1 MSPASLYPPTT
12 RRSRSTSPSTSSVCS
27 TATSIDSVGDLPR
40 INGIRPMYD
49 ASSSPPLD
57 ERLGRMSTHDRPRVA
72 QVNLI
77 MTSPIHEKL
86 GGPSRPS
93 GRVQGGAREGLAK
106 PVEKV
111 EEVEKAEKPEGKE
124 QEGSVAKASRRFP
137 EEEDEDILR
146 ESDSRFV
153 LFPIRY
159 HEIWQAYKA
168 SQASFWTAEEL
179 DLGHDLHDWHGKMTE
194 NERFFILRILAFF
207 AASDGI
213 VGENIVSQ
221 FSMDVQIAEAR
232 AFYAFQ
238 SMIEQVHSETYSLLI
253 ETYVRDAEEKD
264 FLFRGMENIPCIKKK
279 ADWAL
284 KYITDEMPFRLRL
297 VAFACVEGIF
307 FSGSFAAIFWL
318 KKRGLM
324 PGLTFSNELISR
336 DEGTHTDFA
345 CLLYNHL
352 RHRCSTEE
360 VHTLVSEAVAI
371 EKEFL
376 TDALP
381 CALIGI
387 NGTLM
392 CQYME
397 FVADRLVVD
406 LGYPKIYNAT
416 NPFDWME
423 LISLQN
429 KANFFESRVSSYQK
443 ANVSRSAT
451 PSGMRGDDGKGDER
465 LSRRV
470 FRTDAP
476 F

>member
-1 MSPASLYPPTT
+1 MPTPLIRSQPISTALSPIAGPSKPPSTT
-12 RRSRSTSPSTSSVCS
+12 SSKTRSSSTSSRCS
-27 TATSIDSVGDLPR
+27 TATSLDDLNDISR
-40 INGIRPMYD
+40 INHFRPMYD
-49 ASSSPPLD
+49 SSSSMESDMSGMTITALD
-57 ERLGRMSTHDRPRVA
+57 QNERS
-72 QVNLI
+72 
-77 MTSPIHEKL
+77 
-86 GGPSRPS
+86 
-93 GRVQGGAREGLAK
+93 
-106 PVEKV
+106 
-111 EEVEKAEKPEGKE
+111 
-124 QEGSVAKASRRFP
+124 ASIKHADDHQKQRKFP

-146 ESDSRFV
+146 ESNDRFV
-153 LFPIRY
+153 LFPIKYR
-159 HEIWQAYKA
+159 EIWQAYKA
-168 SQASFWTAEEL
+168 SQASFWTSEEL
-179 DLGHDLHDWHGKMTE
+179 DLGHDLHDWNEKLTE
-194 NERFFILRILAFF
+194 QERFFILRILAFF

-221 FSMDVQIAEAR
+221 FSMDVQISEAR

-238 SMIEQVHSETYSLLI
+238 SMMEQVHSETYSLLI
-253 ETYVRDAEEKD
+253 ETYVRDSEEKE
-264 FLFRGMENIPCIKKK
+264 FLFRGIENIPCVRKK

-284 KYITDEMPFRLRL
+284 KYITDDMPFRLRL

-352 RHRCSTEE
+352 KHRCSEEE
-360 VHTLVSEAVAI
+360 VHNIVTEAVVI

-387 NGTLM
+387 NADLM
-392 CQYME
+392 CQYIE
-397 FVADRLVVD
+397 YVADRLIVD
-406 LGYPKIYNAT
+406 LGYSKMYHAK

-423 LISLQN
+423 LISLQG
-429 KANFFESRVSSYQK
+429 KANFFESRVSSYQL
-443 ANVSRSAT
+443 ANVSRSGT
-451 PSGMRGDDGKGDER
+451 PSLPEKGGDER

-470 FRTDAP
+470 FRTDAD

>member
-1 MSPASLYPPTT
+1 MPTPLTRSQPLSLLPPIAGPSKPPSSTPSSSKT
-12 RRSRSTSPSTSSVCS
+12 RSSSTSSHCS
-27 TATSIDSVGDLPR
+27 TATSLDDLNDISR
-40 INGIRPMYD
+40 INHFRPMYD
-49 ASSSPPLD
+49 SNSSLESEMSGMTITGLD
-57 ERLGRMSTHDRPRVA
+57 GDRDQSDDRSSTKED
-72 QVNLI
+72 
-77 MTSPIHEKL
+77 SEKKQKQ
-86 GGPSRPS
+86 R
-93 GRVQGGAREGLAK
+93 K
-106 PVEKV
+106 
-111 EEVEKAEKPEGKE
+111 
-124 QEGSVAKASRRFP
+124 FP

-146 ESDSRFV
+146 ESNDRFV
-153 LFPIRY
+153 LFPIKYR
-159 HEIWQAYKA
+159 EIWQAYKA
-168 SQASFWTAEEL
+168 SQASFWTSEEL
-179 DLGHDLHDWHGKMTE
+179 DLGHDLIDWNEKLTE
-194 NERFFILRILAFF
+194 QERFFILRILAFF

-221 FSMDVQIAEAR
+221 FSLDVQISEAR

-238 SMIEQVHSETYSLLI
+238 TMMEQVHSETYSLLI
-253 ETYVRDAEEKD
+253 ETYVRDSEEKD
-264 FLFRGMENIPCIKKK
+264 FLFRGMENIPCVSKK

-352 RHRCSTEE
+352 KHRCSEEE
-360 VHTLVSEAVAI
+360 VHNIVTEAVVI

-387 NGTLM
+387 NADLM
-392 CQYME
+392 CQYIE
-397 FVADRLVVD
+397 YVADRLIVD
-406 LGYPKIYNAT
+406 LGYSKIYHAK

-423 LISLQN
+423 LISLQG
-429 KANFFESRVSSYQK
+429 KANFFESRVSSYQL
-443 ANVSRSAT
+443 ANVSRSGT
-451 PSGMRGDDGKGDER
+451 PSIPEKGSNER

-470 FRTDAP
+470 FTTDAD

>member
-1 MSPASLYPPTT
+1 MPTPLT
-12 RRSRSTSPSTSSVCS
+12 RSRPITHPYPSYPLSKMDTAGQVAGPSRLSNRSSSPSPSPSSSSRCS
-27 TATSIDSVGDLPR
+27 TATSLDDLNDMPGIDMF
-40 INGIRPMYD
+40 RPMYD
-49 ASSSPPLD
+49 SNPALEDKMSSATITGVQD
-57 ERLGRMSTHDRPRVA
+57 V
-72 QVNLI
+72 
-77 MTSPIHEKL
+77 
-86 GGPSRPS
+86 PSQI
-93 GRVQGGAREGLAK
+93 GKAGQGEIKKRK
-106 PVEKV
+106 
-111 EEVEKAEKPEGKE
+111 
-124 QEGSVAKASRRFP
+124 FP

-146 ESDSRFV
+146 ESNDRFV
-153 LFPIRY
+153 LFPIKYR
-159 HEIWQAYKA
+159 EIWQAYKA
-168 SQASFWTAEEL
+168 SQASFWTSEEL
-179 DLGHDLHDWHGKMTE
+179 DLGHDLGDWNDKLTE
-194 NERFFILRILAFF
+194 QERFFILRILAFF

-221 FSMDVQIAEAR
+221 FSLDVQIAEAR

-238 SMIEQVHSETYSLLI
+238 TMMEQVHSETYSLLI
-253 ETYVRDAEEKD
+253 ETYVRDSEEKD
-264 FLFRGMENIPCIKKK
+264 FLFRGMENIPCVRKK

-284 KYITDEMPFRLRL
+284 KYITDDMPFRLRL

-352 RHRCSTEE
+352 RHRCSEEE
-360 VHTLVSEAVAI
+360 VHNIVTEAVAI

-387 NGTLM
+387 NADLM
-392 CQYME
+392 CQYIE
-397 FVADRLVVD
+397 FVADRLIVD
-406 LGYPKIYNAT
+406 LGYSKIFHAK

-423 LISLQN
+423 LISLQG
-429 KANFFESRVSSYQK
+429 KANFFESRVSSYQL
-443 ANVSRSAT
+443 ANVSRSGT
-451 PSGMRGDDGKGDER
+451 PSIPHKDGANER
-465 LSRRV
+465 SSRRV
-470 FRTDAP
+470 FTTDAD

>member
-1 MSPASLYPPTT
+1 MPPEDIYSG
-12 RRSRSTSPSTSSVCS
+12 RHYSRHSSPSSPSSSSRCS
-27 TATSIDSVGDLPR
+27 AGSSSNTDEHMPH
-40 INGIRPMYD
+40 INAIRPIYD
-49 ASSSPPLD
+49 YGRGAVSDEADDDQGVTEVYCNLVIAEPMRPPPK
-57 ERLGRMSTHDRPRVA
+57 EKTA
-72 QVNLI
+72 EKKKQVE
-77 MTSPIHEKL
+77 SVK
-86 GGPSRPS
+86 
-93 GRVQGGAREGLAK
+93 
-106 PVEKV
+106 
-111 EEVEKAEKPEGKE
+111 EVE
-124 QEGSVAKASRRFP
+124 VARRFP
-137 EEEDEDILR
+137 EEEEEEILK
-146 ESDSRFV
+146 ESNSRFV

-159 HEIWQAYKA
+159 NEIWHAYKSA
-168 SQASFWTAEEL
+168 QASFWTAEEL

-213 VGENIVSQ
+213 VSENIISQ
-221 FSMDVQIAEAR
+221 FAMDVQIAEAR

-238 SMIEQVHSETYSLLI
+238 AMIEQVHSETYSLLI

-284 KYITDEMPFRLRL
+284 RYITEELPFRTRL

-336 DEGTHTDFA
+336 DEGMHTDFA

-352 RHRCSTEE
+352 THRCSQDE
-360 VHTLVSEAVAI
+360 VHRIVQEAVAI

-387 NGTLM
+387 NSGLM

-423 LISLQN
+423 LISLQG
-429 KANFFESRVSSYQK
+429 KANFFESRVSAYQK

-451 PSGMRGDDGKGDER
+451 PSGQKGKGGESV
-465 LSRRV
+465 SRRV
-470 FRTDAP
+470 FNTEAD

>member
-1 MSPASLYPPTT
+1 MPTPLTRSQPIANSASPIAGPSKPPSITSSKT
-12 RRSRSTSPSTSSVCS
+12 RSSSTSSRCS
-27 TATSIDSVGDLPR
+27 TATSLDDLNDISR
-40 INGIRPMYD
+40 INHFRPMYD
-49 ASSSPPLD
+49 SNTSLESDMSGMTITALD
-57 ERLGRMSTHDRPRVA
+57 QNER
-72 QVNLI
+72 
-77 MTSPIHEKL
+77 
-86 GGPSRPS
+86 
-93 GRVQGGAREGLAK
+93 
-106 PVEKV
+106 
-111 EEVEKAEKPEGKE
+111 
-124 QEGSVAKASRRFP
+124 SVPTKSADDQKKQRKFP

-146 ESDSRFV
+146 ESNDRFV
-153 LFPIRY
+153 LLPIKYR
-159 HEIWQAYKA
+159 EIWQAYKA
-168 SQASFWTAEEL
+168 SQASFWTSEEL
-179 DLGHDLHDWHGKMTE
+179 DLGHDLHDWNEKLTE
-194 NERFFILRILAFF
+194 QERFFILRILAFF

-221 FSMDVQIAEAR
+221 FSMDVQISEAR

-238 SMIEQVHSETYSLLI
+238 SMMEQVHSETYSLLI
-253 ETYVRDAEEKD
+253 ETYVRDSEEKD
-264 FLFRGMENIPCIKKK
+264 FLFRGMENIPCVRKK

-284 KYITDEMPFRLRL
+284 KYITDDMPFRLRL

-352 RHRCSTEE
+352 KHRCSEEE
-360 VHTLVSEAVAI
+360 VHSIVTEAVVI

-387 NGTLM
+387 NADLM
-392 CQYME
+392 CQYIE
-397 FVADRLVVD
+397 YVADRLIVD
-406 LGYPKIYNAT
+406 LGYSKIYHAK

-423 LISLQN
+423 LISLQG
-429 KANFFESRVSSYQK
+429 KANFFESRVSSYQL
-443 ANVSRSAT
+443 ANVSRSGT
-451 PSGMRGDDGKGDER
+451 PSLPEKGGDER

-470 FRTDAP
+470 FRTDAD

>member
-1 MSPASLYPPTT
+1 MPTPLMRTQPVAGPSIIKPKPKST
-12 RRSRSTSPSTSSVCS
+12 RSSSTSSHCS
-27 TATSIDSVGDLPR
+27 TATSIDDINDISR
-40 INGIRPMYD
+40 INIFRPMYD
-49 ASSSPPLD
+49 SNASLEDHLSSITITNANQSSD
-57 ERLGRMSTHDRPRVA
+57 ETVKG
-72 QVNLI
+72 
-77 MTSPIHEKL
+77 K
-86 GGPSRPS
+86 
-93 GRVQGGAREGLAK
+93 
-106 PVEKV
+106 
-111 EEVEKAEKPEGKE
+111 EVEKK
-124 QEGSVAKASRRFP
+124 QRRFP
-137 EEEDEDILR
+137 EEDDEDILR
-146 ESDSRFV
+146 ESDDRFV
-153 LFPIRY
+153 LFPIKYR
-159 HEIWQAYKA
+159 EIWQAYKA

-179 DLGHDLHDWHGKMTE
+179 DLGHDTSDWNDKLTE
-194 NERFFILRILAFF
+194 PERFFILRILAFF

-221 FSMDVQIAEAR
+221 FSMDVQISEAR
-232 AFYAFQ
+232 AFYSFQ
-238 SMIEQVHSETYSLLI
+238 SMMEQVHSETYSLLI
-253 ETYVRDAEEKD
+253 ETYVRDSEEKE
-264 FLFRGMENIPCIKKK
+264 FLFRGMDNIPCVRKK

-352 RHRCSTEE
+352 KHRCSEEE
-360 VHTLVSEAVAI
+360 VHSIVTEAVVI

-381 CALIGI
+381 CGLIGI
-387 NGTLM
+387 NANLM
-392 CQYME
+392 CQYIE
-397 FVADRLVVD
+397 FVADRLIVD
-406 LGYPKIYNAT
+406 LGYPKIFHAI

-423 LISLQN
+423 LISLQG
-429 KANFFESRVSSYQK
+429 KANFFESRVSSYQL
-443 ANVSRSAT
+443 ANVSRSGT
-451 PSGMRGDDGKGDER
+451 PAPDKGGSER

-470 FRTDAP
+470 FTTDAE

>member
-1 MSPASLYPPTT
+1 MEILADEKY
-12 RRSRSTSPSTSSVCS
+12 
-27 TATSIDSVGDLPR
+27 
-40 INGIRPMYD
+40 
-49 ASSSPPLD
+49 ASSSY
-57 ERLGRMSTHDRPRVA
+57 RPRA
-72 QVNLI
+72 LPNGEQKK
-77 MTSPIHEKL
+77 EKD
-86 GGPSRPS
+86 
-93 GRVQGGAREGLAK
+93 GAGET
-106 PVEKV
+106 
-111 EEVEKAEKPEGKE
+111 
-124 QEGSVAKASRRFP
+124 GSEAARKRFP
-137 EEEDEDILR
+137 EEEDEDLLR
-146 ESDSRFV
+146 ESNDRFV
-153 LFPIRY
+153 LFPIKYR
-159 HEIWQAYKA
+159 EIWQAYKA

-179 DLGHDLHDWHGKMTE
+179 DLGHDMHDWQDKLTE

-238 SMIEQVHSETYSLLI
+238 SMMEQVHSETYSLLI
-253 ETYVRDAEEKD
+253 ETYVRDSEEKD
-264 FLFRGMENIPCIKKK
+264 YLFKGMENIPCIQKK

-284 KYITDEMPFRLRL
+284 KYITPELPFRVRL

-345 CLLYNHL
+345 CLLYQHL
-352 RHRCSTEE
+352 RHQCTTEE
-360 VHTLVSEAVAI
+360 VHDIIAEAVVI

-376 TDALP
+376 TEALP

-387 NGTLM
+387 NASLM
-392 CQYME
+392 CQYIE
-397 FVADRLVVD
+397 FVADRLVEA
-406 LGYPKIYNAT
+406 LGCSKLYNAK

-423 LISLQN
+423 LISLQG

-443 ANVSRSAT
+443 ANVSRTTVPGGST
-451 PSGMRGDDGKGDER
+451 REGDHGDYGESS
-465 LSRRV
+465 SRRV
-470 FRTDAP
+470 FRTDAD

>member
-1 MSPASLYPPTT
+1 MPTPLTRSQPIDNSPSPLAGPSKPPSTT
-12 RRSRSTSPSTSSVCS
+12 SSKTRSSSTSSRCS
-27 TATSIDSVGDLPR
+27 TATSLDDLNDISR
-40 INGIRPMYD
+40 INHFRPMYD
-49 ASSSPPLD
+49 SNSSLESDMSGMTITALDQNEHSASTKHAAD
-57 ERLGRMSTHDRPRVA
+57 HQKQR
-72 QVNLI
+72 
-77 MTSPIHEKL
+77 K
-86 GGPSRPS
+86 
-93 GRVQGGAREGLAK
+93 
-106 PVEKV
+106 
-111 EEVEKAEKPEGKE
+111 
-124 QEGSVAKASRRFP
+124 FP

-146 ESDSRFV
+146 ESNDRFV
-153 LFPIRY
+153 LFPIKYR
-159 HEIWQAYKA
+159 EIWQAYKA
-168 SQASFWTAEEL
+168 SQASFWTSEEL
-179 DLGHDLHDWHGKMTE
+179 DLGHDLHDWNERLTE
-194 NERFFILRILAFF
+194 QERFFILRILAFF

-221 FSMDVQIAEAR
+221 FSMDVQISEAR

-238 SMIEQVHSETYSLLI
+238 SMMEQVHSETYSLLI
-253 ETYVRDAEEKD
+253 ETYVRDSEEKD
-264 FLFRGMENIPCIKKK
+264 FLFRGMENIPCVRKK

-284 KYITDEMPFRLRL
+284 KYITDDMPFRLRL

-324 PGLTFSNELISR
+324 PGLTFSNEMISR

-352 RHRCSTEE
+352 KHRCSEEE
-360 VHTLVSEAVAI
+360 VHNIVTEAVVI

-387 NGTLM
+387 NADLM
-392 CQYME
+392 CQYIE
-397 FVADRLVVD
+397 YVADRLIVD
-406 LGYPKIYNAT
+406 LGYSKIYHAK

-423 LISLQN
+423 LISLQG
-429 KANFFESRVSSYQK
+429 KANFFESRVSSYQL
-443 ANVSRSAT
+443 ANVSRSGT
-451 PSGMRGDDGKGDER
+451 PSLPEKGGDER

-470 FRTDAP
+470 FRTDAD

>member
-1 MSPASLYPPTT
+1 MSTQAHPIIDTLPSSRRLRPTGHQP
-12 RRSRSTSPSTSSVCS
+12 SRSPSPSSSICS
-27 TATSIDSVGDLPR
+27 TATSVDDLGDMPTIDK
-40 INGIRPMYD
+40 IRPIYHSTSSLEDKMGQAD
-49 ASSSPPLD
+49 LGESSS
-57 ERLGRMSTHDRPRVA
+57 A
-72 QVNLI
+72 A
-77 MTSPIHEKL
+77 
-86 GGPSRPS
+86 
-93 GRVQGGAREGLAK
+93 ARRASQSNAPAADG
-106 PVEKV
+106 V
-111 EEVEKAEKPEGKE
+111 EGKKNE
-124 QEGSVAKASRRFP
+124 SGEIESNGKEVTRRRFP
-137 EEEDEDILR
+137 EEEDEDLLR
-146 ESDSRFV
+146 ESEARFV

-159 HEIWQAYKA
+159 REIWQAYKA

-179 DLGHDLHDWHGKMTE
+179 DLSHDLHDWNDKMTE
-194 NERFFILRILAFF
+194 QERFFILRILAFF

-221 FSMDVQIAEAR
+221 FSMEVQIAEAR

-264 FLFRGMENIPCIKKK
+264 YLFRGMENIPCIRKK

-284 KYITDEMPFRLRL
+284 KHINDDMPFRLRL

-352 RHRCSTEE
+352 RTRCSTEE
-360 VHTLVSEAVAI
+360 VHTIVADAVTI

-381 CALIGI
+381 CGLIGI
-387 NGTLM
+387 NADLM

-406 LGYPKIYNAT
+406 LGYSKLYNAT

-423 LISLQN
+423 LISLQG

-451 PSGMRGDDGKGDER
+451 PHGHRETDESERMTRR
-465 LSRRV
+465 L
-470 FRTDAP
+470 FKMDAD